1 MHDHGFSHHKYKD
14 GSGSEKVILIAFA
27 LNLAFACIEL
37 FGGLWLQSMAILAD
51 AVHDFG
57 DSLSIGFAWY
67 MQRLSNRGATHTYSY
82 GYRRFSILSVIVIS
96 SFLISGSAVIVY
108 ESIQRL
114 FHPIEAPDPF
124 GMIGFAVFGIVIN
137 GIAGKLLAGGGSLN
151 EKVLSWHFWEDV
163 LGWVAVLVGGVGIY
177 LTNLPWIDPLLSLA
191 IAVFV
196 AYRVL
201 NHLKQALAIILQA
214 TPDHFDIEH
223 IEQAIMQSIE
233 IESIRHTH
241 LWTLDGENH
250 ILTSHLVFK
259 HATPLNRL
267 MTEKQKAHELLK
279 SMGIDHATFEI
290 EVGEPRKDLAES

>member
-1 MHDHGFSHHKYKD
+1 MHDHGFSHHRYKD
-14 GSGSEKVILIAFA
+14 GSGSERVILIAFT
-27 LNLAFACIEL
+27 LNLAFAVIEL

-67 MQRLSNRGATHTYSY
+67 MQRLSNRDATQTYSY
-82 GYRRFSILSVIVIS
+82 GYKRFSILSVIVIS
-96 SFLISGSAVIVY
+96 SVLISGSAVIVY

-114 FHPIEAPDPF
+114 FNTAEVPNPL

-163 LGWVAVLVGGVGIY
+163 LGWVAVLVGGVAIY
-177 LTNLPWIDPLLSLA
+177 MTNQPWIDPLLSLA
-191 IAVFV
+191 IAIFV

-214 TPDHFDIEH
+214 TPEHFNVEQ
-223 IEQAIMQSIE
+223 IEQSIMESID
-233 IESIRHTH
+233 IDSIRHTH

-259 HATPLNRL
+259 HSTPLDYL

-279 SMGIDHATFEI
+279 TIGIDHATFEI
-290 EVGEPRKDLAES
+290 EIGESKIDLPES